1 MYAPFHL
8 KGEAMKVV
16 VPDAN
21 GVFTF
26 RPEDAGR
33 EVVFVSGETTRYHI
47 TLPSPKEQVE
57 EHGPERN

>member
-1 MYAPFHL
+1 
-8 KGEAMKVV
+8 MKVV